1 MAILA
6 PINFLNC
13 HFTHHAR
20 LIKIVYKQI
29 MWEKMAIGYSFL
41 RGDDVV
47 KTEDAN
53 FIASCQVSSSLH

>member
-1 MAILA
+1 
-6 PINFLNC
+6 
-13 HFTHHAR
+13 
-20 LIKIVYKQI
+20 
-29 MWEKMAIGYSFL
+29 MAIGYSFL